1 MSSHD
6 PFALFGE
13 IFARA
18 QALAIENANA
28 MHLATV
34 DAAGQPA
41 VRVVLLKDF
50 DHHGFV
56 FYTNLESRKGRD
68 LAANPKAELN
78 FYWRELA
85 RQIRISGAV
94 EAVSAEEAD
103 AYFASRPRLS
113 QLGAWASR
121 QSAELPSTAR
131 LIADV
136 AREEG
141 RYLGRAVPRPAFWS
155 GFRLVP
161 ERFEFWHAKP
171 FRLHQRLQYRRT
183 AKGWDERLIYP

>member
-1 MSSHD
+1 MSAQD
-6 PFALFGE
+6 PFDLFGE
-13 IFARA
+13 IFAQAR
-18 QALAIENANA
+18 ALAIENANA

-34 DAAGQPA
+34 DGAGQPS

-50 DHHGFV
+50 DRRGFV

-85 RQIRISGAV
+85 RQIRVTGAV
-94 EAVSAEEAD
+94 EPVSVEEAD

-131 LIADV
+131 LIAEV
-136 AREEG
+136 ARQES
-141 RYLGRAVPRPAFWS
+141 RYLGRDVPRPPFWS

-183 AKGWDERLIYP
+183 ADGWAQRLVYP